1 MPDPEALDRIQIDRL
16 LTEAG
21 WLVVDRDL
29 ANIFTGGGVVGAP
42 DPGRSREGRESVAMS
57 GRSSR

>member
-1 MPDPEALDRIQIDRL
+1 MPDPEALARIEIDRL

-29 ANIFTGGGVVGAP
+29 AGRGIAMRRGGRLPA
-42 DPGRSREGRESVAMS
+42 RC
-57 GRSSR
+57 